1 MKHKLFIVIFFF
13 LFLSFSCRDNT
24 MMDLIESPV
33 EGDLYE
39 VKLSENE
46 YTVYRV
52 FWLLGDSIK
61 IYPQI
66 DVVAERSNLKA
77 LIAKDTLN
85 IYTYKDGLY
94 QKQPVMYTV
103 PLLKED
109 VEKGKIL
116 NVHRFTKFRK
126 VHR

>member
-1 MKHKLFIVIFFF
+1 MTLV
-13 LFLSFSCRDNT
+13 
-24 MMDLIESPV
+24 ESPV

-39 VKLSENE
+39 VKLSKNE
-46 YTVYRV
+46 YTIYRV

-61 IYPQI
+61 VYPQI
-66 DVVAERSNLKA
+66 DIVAEKDSLKT

-85 IYTYKDGLY
+85 IYTFKNGLY
-94 QKQPVMYTV
+94 KKQPVMYTV

-126 VHR
+126 AQR